1 MSLKLVLRVG
11 ALAAVVG
18 MSTGWAQE
26 TPAPAPEAAQ
36 TPAAGTALPD
46 QEQVQP
52 APAKRSATNFKSWDE
67 MVEDWLTPRPVPKD
81 TIVRVDEK
89 HA

>member
-1 MSLKLVLRVG
+1 MSLKLVLGVG

-18 MSTGWAQE
+18 ISTGWAQE

-36 TPAAGTALPD
+36 TRSRSGVPD

-52 APAKRSATNFKSWDE
+52 APAKRSATNFRAGTRWSR
-67 MVEDWLTPRPVPKD
+67 TG
-81 TIVRVDEK
+81 
-89 HA
+89 